1 MAHRGRQSADDR
13 LAAELACGKT
23 VRDAA
28 TATGVAERTA
38 HRRQSEPEFRAKVAD
53 LRAGMVSAAAGRLA
67 DGMTAAANVLREQ
80 LGSADEHLRH
90 KSAVKLIELGVK
102 VAELTDLERRLSE
115 LEALAE
121 VDEKK
126 K

>member
-1 MAHRGRQSADDR
+1 MTRTRWQSVAHRGRQSADDR

-67 DGMTAAANVLREQ
+67 DGRNVGRGQ
-80 LGSADEHLRH
+80 CSPGATR
-90 KSAVKLIELGVK
+90 
-102 VAELTDLERRLSE
+102 
-115 LEALAE
+115 
-121 VDEKK
+121 
-126 K
+126 

>member
-1 MAHRGRQSADDR
+1 MAHRGKQSADDR

-67 DGMTAAANVLREQ
+67 DGMSAAANVLREQ
-80 LGSADEHLRH
+80 LGSTDEHLRH
-90 KSAVKLIELGVK
+90 RSAVKLIELGLK
-102 VAELTDLERRLSE
+102 VVELSELERRVSE

-121 VDEKK
+121 DHRSNR
-126 K
+126 